1 MLFCVKSDLDVQI
14 CCWIL
19 LVVIWEDLQDRSLS
33 GLLTQDF
40 SDTARPLRGVKWCA
54 ANLVELCSALISV
67 LGFMLSLPVILHTES
82 HFYLPLFN
90 LPPIAIIFNSRVKSF
105 LFFVP
110 FRSKPLCPEFSVYL
124 SKLHAFHQCFLLII
138 ALGSSTLTHFK
149 LIASFLELLVI
160 ADLISSLTIVV
171 LTDISHSAQGL
182 HDLIKLLWF

>member
-1 MLFCVKSDLDVQI
+1 M
-14 CCWIL
+14 
-19 LVVIWEDLQDRSLS
+19 
-33 GLLTQDF
+33 
-40 SDTARPLRGVKWCA
+40 
-54 ANLVELCSALISV
+54 ELCTALISV
-67 LGFMLSLPVILHTES
+67 LGFMLSLPIILHTES
-82 HFYLPLFN
+82 HLYLALFN

-124 SKLHAFHQCFLLII
+124 SKLHAFHQSFLLII

-171 LTDISHSAQGL
+171 LSDISHSAQGL